1 MIEFAGV
8 AYALAKEAFGYFKD
22 GKEVF
27 DTLKSAADTAT
38 DIKEHY
44 QLKDADPKLVD
55 INWPVTSGFGKE
67 AEAAGYKISWS
78 RPDMV
83 ASRELEGHEI
93 MYEVNEKERTRRKL
107 VLRDGLVL
115 IGKKM

>member
-1 MIEFAGV
+1 MIELAGV
-8 AYALAKEAFGYFKD
+8 AYALAREAFGYFKA

-27 DTLKSAADTAT
+27 DILKGAADTAT

-55 INWPVTSGFGKE
+55 FQWPEASGFAKE
-67 AEAAGYKISWS
+67 AAAAGYKISWS
-78 RPDMV
+78 QPDKV
-83 ASRELEGHEI
+83 ASRELDGYQI
-93 MYEVNEKERTRRKL
+93 MYEINEKERTRRML

-115 IGKKM
+115 IGKKT